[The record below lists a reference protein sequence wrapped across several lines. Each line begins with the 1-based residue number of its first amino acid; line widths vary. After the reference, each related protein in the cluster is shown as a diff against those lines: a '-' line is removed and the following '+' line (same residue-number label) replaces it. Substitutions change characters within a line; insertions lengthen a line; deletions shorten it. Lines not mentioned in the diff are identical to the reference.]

1 MKNPLIIIIG
11 GLLLVIFIMQVVMF
25 YRIHEKL
32 DQRFALENQLNLSS
46 HQGSNTW
53 EEDANNWNPYQELL
67 QMRNRMEQIFNKSMS
82 KFHNNSNITPLT
94 QIAAID
100 FKDEKD
106 RYVVTLE
113 VPGADESAI
122 DVALN
127 GRKLNISIKVE
138 GESEQSESD
147 NSSQLLEEFKG
158 EFYRSLTLPGEV
170 NKEKMKTVYNKG
182 ILTIILPKK

>member
-11 GLLLVIFIMQVVMF
+11 GLLLVIFITQVVMF
-25 YRIHEKL
+25 YTIHEKL
-32 DQRFALENQLNLSS
+32 DQRFALEKELNLSS

-67 QMRNRMEQIFNKSMS
+67 QMRNRMEQIFNESIS
-82 KFHNNSNITPLT
+82 KFHNNSNATPLP

-100 FKDEKD
+100 FKDEVD
-106 RYVVTLE
+106 RYVVTVD

-138 GESEQSESD
+138 GESD